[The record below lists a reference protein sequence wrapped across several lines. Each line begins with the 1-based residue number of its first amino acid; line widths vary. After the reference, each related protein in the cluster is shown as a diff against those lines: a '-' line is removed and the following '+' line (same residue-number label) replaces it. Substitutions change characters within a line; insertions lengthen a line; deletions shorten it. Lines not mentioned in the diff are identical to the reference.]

1 MKRYVMSA
9 LCATVV
15 LGSSAASA
23 QTPPAQPA
31 PSGPPPPTTFAMF
44 LKAQNNT
51 IKGNL
56 IASAEKMPE
65 QSYAFKPTPEVR
77 SFGELVGHVVD
88 ANYGFCSR
96 VKGEASPAAGKS
108 FEKVTAKADLVK
120 GIKDAVAYCDP
131 VYAAL
136 TDANVVEMIK
146 VPGPNNT
153 QREIAR
159 ANQLTFN
166 LAHNNEHYG
175 NIVTYLRLKG
185 LVPPSSEPPP
195 SR

>member
-1 MKRYVMSA
+1 MKRYVTSVLA
-9 LCATVV
+9 ATIV
-15 LGSSAASA
+15 LGTSAASA
-23 QTPPAQPA
+23 QTPPAA
-31 PSGPPPPTTFAMF
+31 SGPPPAITFAAF
-44 LKAQNNT
+44 LKTQNNA
-51 IKGNL
+51 IKRNL

-65 QSYAFKPTPEVR
+65 QNYGFKPTPEVR
-77 SFGELVGHVVD
+77 SFGELIGHVID

-96 VKGEASPAAGKS
+96 VKGEASPAADKS

-120 GIKDAVAYCDP
+120 GIKEAVAYCDP
-131 VYAAL
+131 VYDAL

-185 LVPPSSEPPP
+185 LVPPSSEPPA